1 MLATVNWV
9 ARALACVLIAVLT
22 FVTKPA
28 TGTDLGLQIAGFLV
42 CTAAIGYWWVLDLK
56 LTHPARPH
64 PARPHPARPHL
75 APVMGLMAAIAGPLS
90 VAPHGGALIG
100 FSIIAVLA
108 AGADT
113 SWLAG
118 WVIAAVAILS
128 VEIGAL
134 IFSTDTDVVW
144 SYPLIL
150 IVAFIGGRN
159 RRSYVVQA
167 EQSATLLAQVELL
180 RTEQRQVAVLDERNR
195 IAREIHDVL
204 AHSLGALGIQLQATR
219 AVLENND
226 PVRAGELL
234 EQAQRMA
241 TDGLVDTRRAVQ
253 ALRGDSTRL
262 DEQLTTLIATHRER
276 HRTTVDFQLDG
287 QPGTLTPESSV
298 ALIRTAQEAL
308 VNTAKH
314 APHQPVEVRLDYGAN
329 QVSLAIT
336 NSVASS
342 PVTGDR
348 PTAFSTVNGGYG
360 LIGMRERLLLLNGT
374 LTVGSDDRQWTLLA
388 QVPR

>member
-1 MLATVNWV
+1 MLATVTWL
-9 ARALACVLIAVLT
+9 ARLAACVLIGVLT
-22 FVTKPA
+22 FVTAPP
-28 TGTDLGLQIAGFLV
+28 TGADLALEIAGYVISLA
-42 CTAAIGYWWVLDLK
+42 TIGYWLMIDLHVASAAHVR
-56 LTHPARPH
+56 LPV
-64 PARPHPARPHL
+64 
-75 APVMGLMAAIAGPLS
+75 VMGAMAVVAGVLS

-113 SWLAG
+113 GWLAG
-118 WVIAAVAILS
+118 WVIAAIAVLS
-128 VEIGAL
+128 IQIGAL
-134 IFSTDTDVVW
+134 VFGTAADDVW
-144 SYPLIL
+144 SYPLVL

-159 RRSYVVQA
+159 RRAYVLQA
-167 EQSATLLAQVELL
+167 EQSAAMLTQLDQL
-180 RTEQRQVAVLDERNR
+180 RSEQRRVAVLDERNR

-219 AVLENND
+219 AVLDND
-226 PVRAGELL
+226 DVERARGLL

-262 DEQLTTLIATHRER
+262 DEQLATLIETHRDR
-276 HRTTVDFQLDG
+276 HRTAIDFQLEG
-287 QPGTLTPESSV
+287 EPAGLLPEASV

-314 APHQPVEVRLDYGAN
+314 APHQPVEIRLTYGPD

-336 NSVASS
+336 NSLATSDGQGAD
-342 PVTGDR
+342 TGAMGET
-348 PTAFSTVNGGYG
+348 PAFSSVNGGYG
-360 LIGMRERLLLLNGT
+360 LVGMRERLLLINGS
-374 LTVGSDDRQWTLLA
+374 LTTGSNDHRWTVRA